1 MRIFRHY
8 LRRQAI
14 LLALADLIVLIGAAY
29 IGRFP
34 LFSELPSFGM
44 SSAPIF
50 PTELVV
56 VGIGW
61 IVLFVGG
68 AYHMSPQQG
77 RKETVIR
84 LMGCFAV
91 LALVL
96 GAVGFSIPYLRFTR
110 RRLAL
115 PLLFSFLGV
124 TAIRLSTLKLWDI
137 PRFRERLLLV
147 GSTPVADRIS

>member
-14 LLALADLIVLIGAAY
+14 LLTLADLIVLIGAAY
-29 IGRFP
+29 SARFP
-34 LFSELPSFGM
+34 LFLELPTFRM

-68 AYHMSPQQG
+68 AYHMSTQQG

-91 LALVL
+91 LALVFWARSVFL
-96 GAVGFSIPYLRFTR
+96 SHICAGAVVDSC
-110 RRLAL
+110 
-115 PLLFSFLGV
+115 
-124 TAIRLSTLKLWDI
+124 
-137 PRFRERLLLV
+137 
-147 GSTPVADRIS
+147 